1 MANKLSELVNLL
13 PEDLQAAGVR
23 PEEIKVMT
31 EEKIKAVDEL
41 GALNNIAILL
51 AGILGQIELQNE
63 ILVEAYELNEP
74 VDGSPSTGE
83 PTPAAWDTSSLINA
97 W

>member
-74 VDGSPSTGE
+74 VDGEPSTGE
-83 PTPAAWDTSSLINA
+83 PTPAA
-97 W
+97 

>member
-74 VDGSPSTGE
+74 VDREPSTGE
-83 PTPAAWDTSSLINA
+83 PTPAA
-97 W
+97 